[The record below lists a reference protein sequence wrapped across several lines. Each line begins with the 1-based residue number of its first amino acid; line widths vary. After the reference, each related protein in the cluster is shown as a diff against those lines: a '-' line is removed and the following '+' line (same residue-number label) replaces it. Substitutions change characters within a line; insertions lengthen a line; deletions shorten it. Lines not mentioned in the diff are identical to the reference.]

1 MLRADL
7 RPLGRQVGRA
17 YARHA
22 KSQITGPSNSAT
34 GPHLTALFGPSR
46 SRRFQ
51 FLADTLA
58 LEASAQKAWGFKS
71 LREHQRFLL

>member
-51 FLADTLA
+51 L
-58 LEASAQKAWGFKS
+58 
-71 LREHQRFLL
+71 

>member
-46 SRRFQ
+46 SRRFH
-51 FLADTLA
+51 
-58 LEASAQKAWGFKS
+58 WRNV
-71 LREHQRFLL
+71 LRLD